1 MKKLSLLLL
10 CVLSTGCFYQK
21 VDAADIAN
29 AEYFCQGVGGVNYIR
44 ADFSGL
50 EVVVCRSGHTSKMWN
65 IEIPEG
71 YFDEH

>member
-29 AEYFCQGVGGVNYIR
+29 AEYFCQDLGGINYIR
-44 ADFSGL
+44 AVFNGV
-50 EVVVCRSGHTSKMWN
+50 EVVVCRSGHTATTSN
-65 IEIPEG
+65 IELPEG